1 MRTPAALAA
10 AAVALRATLLPPTA
24 PAQTHFVPSAVEPAK
39 QSSHLVSR
47 QVMIVAG
54 LLFAGAVMG
63 DQEFQE
69 ETQEGRDGL
78 TNSAARMGNTF
89 GDWRF
94 IVPALTTVYVAG
106 DIAGSSGVKRT
117 AVQAAASAVL
127 ATAIA
132 GGLKY
137 AAGRTRPYA
146 ARTSFDFHPF
156 SGASSFPSGHTAV
169 AFALATAVADQTR
182 DGWSDYVL
190 YGAAT
195 LTALSRINDNKHW
208 ASDVLVGGLVGHL
221 SARWVTRRMAP
232 LEVTPAGLSV
242 HLRF

>member
-1 MRTPAALAA
+1 MSARP
-10 AAVALRATLLPPTA
+10 ALRAAFLALSAILFPMPAT
-24 PAQTHFVPSAVEPAK
+24 AQTHFVPSAVEPAK

-47 QVMIVAG
+47 RMMVVAG
-54 LLFAGAVMG
+54 LLFAGALMG

-69 ETQEGRDGL
+69 EAQEGRDGL

-89 GDWRF
+89 GDWRS
-94 IVPALTTVYVAG
+94 IVPALTAGYVAG
-106 DIAGSSGVKRT
+106 DIAGSNAVKRT
-117 AVQAAASAVL
+117 AVQAGAAAAL
-127 ATAIA
+127 ATALA

-137 AAGRTRPYA
+137 AVGRTRPNA
-146 ARTSFDFHPF
+146 ASTSLDFRPF

-195 LTALSRINDNKHW
+195 LTALARVNDNKHW

-221 SARWVTRRMAP
+221 SARWVTRRMGP
-232 LEVTPAGLSV
+232 LQVTPAGLSV
-242 HLRF
+242 YLRF

>member
-1 MRTPAALAA
+1 MSARPALTAAFLALSAI
-10 AAVALRATLLPPTA
+10 LFPMPAT
-24 PAQTHFVPSAVEPAK
+24 AQTYFLPSAVEPAK
-39 QSSHLVSR
+39 QSSHLVPR
-47 QVMIVAG
+47 RLMVVAG
-54 LLFAGAVMG
+54 LLFAGALMG

-94 IVPALTTVYVAG
+94 IVPALTAAYVAG
-106 DIAGSSGVKRT
+106 DVVESRGVKRT
-117 AVQAAASAVL
+117 AVQAGGAAAL
-127 ATAIA
+127 ATAVTGA
-132 GGLKY
+132 LKY

-146 ARTSFDFHPF
+146 ASTSFDFRPF

-195 LTALSRINDNKHW
+195 LTALARINDNKHW

-221 SARWVTRRMAP
+221 SARWVTRRMGP
-232 LEVTPAGLSV
+232 LQVTPAGLSV
-242 HLRF
+242 YLRF

>member
-1 MRTPAALAA
+1 MITRAALAA
-10 AAVALRATLLPPTA
+10 AILTLFPSLA
-24 PAQTHFVPSAVEPAK
+24 SAQTHFVPSAAEPAK
-39 QSSHLVSR
+39 QSSGLVSR
-47 QVMIVAG
+47 RVLAAAG
-54 LLFAGAVMG
+54 LLFAGALVG
-63 DQEFQE
+63 DQEFRE

-78 TNSAARMGNTF
+78 TNSAARVGNTF

-94 IVPALTTVYVAG
+94 IVPAITAAYVAG
-106 DIAGSSGVKRT
+106 DIAGSSAVKST
-117 AVQAAASAVL
+117 AVQAGAAAAL
-127 ATAIA
+127 ATAVT

-137 AAGRTRPYA
+137 AVGRARPYA
-146 ARTSFDFHPF
+146 ARSNFDFHPF

-169 AFALATAVADQTR
+169 AFALATAVAGQTR

-208 ASDVLVGGLVGHL
+208 ASDVLVGALVGHL
-221 SARWVTRRMAP
+221 SARWVARRMGP
-232 LEVTPAGLSV
+232 LQVTPAGLSV

>member
-1 MRTPAALAA
+1 MMSPRAALL
-10 AAVALRATLLPPTA
+10 AAVLTLLPSLA
-24 PAQTHFVPSAVEPAK
+24 SAQTRFVPSAVEPAK

-47 QVMIVAG
+47 RVVMVAG

-78 TNSAARMGNTF
+78 SNSAARVGNTF

-94 IVPALTTVYVAG
+94 IVPTLTAAYVAG
-106 DIAGSSGVKRT
+106 DIAGSKGVKSA
-117 AVQAAASAVL
+117 AVQAAAAAVL
-127 ATAIA
+127 ATAVA

-137 AAGRTRPYA
+137 AVGRTRPYA

-169 AFALATAVADQTR
+169 AFALATAVADQTQDR
-182 DGWSDYVL
+182 WSDYVL

-221 SARWVTRRMAP
+221 SARWMTRRMGP
-232 LEVTPAGLSV
+232 LQVTPAGLSV
-242 HLRF
+242 YLRF

>member
-1 MRTPAALAA
+1 MSPRAALL
-10 AAVALRATLLPPTA
+10 AAVLTLLPA
-24 PAQTHFVPSAVEPAK
+24 LASAQTQLVPSAVEPAK

-47 QVMIVAG
+47 RVLTVAG

-63 DQEFQE
+63 DQEVQE
-69 ETQEGRDGL
+69 ETQEDRDGL
-78 TNSAARMGNTF
+78 TNSAARAGNTF

-94 IVPALTTVYVAG
+94 IVPALTAAYVAG
-106 DIAGSSGVKRT
+106 DIAGSSGVKGT

-127 ATAIA
+127 ATAVA

-137 AAGRTRPYA
+137 AVGRSRPYA

-169 AFALATAVADQTR
+169 AFALATAVADRTR
-182 DGWSDYVL
+182 DGWSDYLL

-208 ASDVLVGGLVGHL
+208 ASDVLIGGLVGHL
-221 SARWVTRRMAP
+221 SARWVARQMGP
-232 LEVTPAGLSV
+232 LQVTPAGLSV
-242 HLRF
+242 RLRF

>member
-1 MRTPAALAA
+1 MPARAALAA
-10 AAVALRATLLPPTA
+10 AVLALRATFIPLTA
-24 PAQTHFVPSAVEPAK
+24 PAQAHFVPSAEPAK

-47 QVMIVAG
+47 RVITVAG
-54 LLFAGAVMG
+54 LLFAGALMG

-69 ETQEGRDGL
+69 EVQEGRDGL
-78 TNSAARMGNTF
+78 TNSVARMGNTF

-94 IVPALTTVYVAG
+94 IVPAITTAYVAG
-106 DIAGSSGVKRT
+106 EIAGSGPVKRT
-117 AVQAAASAVL
+117 AVQAGAAAVL
-127 ATAIA
+127 ATALA

-137 AAGRTRPYA
+137 AMGRARPYA
-146 ARTSFDFHPF
+146 ASTSFDFRPF

-182 DGWSDYVL
+182 DGWSDYAL

-195 LTALSRINDNKHW
+195 LTALARINDNRHW

-221 SARWVTRRMAP
+221 SARWVTRRMGP
-232 LEVTPAGLSV
+232 VQVTPAGLSV

>member
-1 MRTPAALAA
+1 MPTRAAIA
-10 AAVALRATLLPPTA
+10 AAVLALLPLQA
-24 PAQTHFVPSAVEPAK
+24 SAQTSLVPYAAEPAK
-39 QSSHLVSR
+39 PSGGLVSR
-47 QVMIVAG
+47 RVIAVAG
-54 LLFAGAVMG
+54 LLFAGALMG

-69 ETQEGRDGL
+69 ETQESRDGL
-78 TNSAARMGNTF
+78 TNSAARMGNAF

-94 IVPALTTVYVAG
+94 IVPALTAAYVAG
-106 DIAGSSGVKRT
+106 DVAGSSEVKST
-117 AVQAAASAVL
+117 AVRAAASAAL
-127 ATAIA
+127 ATAVA

-146 ARTSFDFHPF
+146 ARTSFAFRPF

-182 DGWSDYVL
+182 DGWSDYAL

-208 ASDVLVGGLVGHL
+208 ASDVLIGGLVGHL
-221 SARWVTRRMAP
+221 SARWVTRRMGP
-232 LEVTPAGLSV
+232 LQVTPAGLSV
-242 HLRF
+242 YLRF

>member
-1 MRTPAALAA
+1 MPTRAALAA
-10 AAVALRATLLPPTA
+10 AVVILFPPLA
-24 PAQTHFVPSAVEPAK
+24 SAQTRFVPSAVEPAK
-39 QSSHLVSR
+39 HSSGLVPR
-47 QVMIVAG
+47 RILTAAG
-54 LLFAGAVMG
+54 LLFAGALMG

-69 ETQEGRDGL
+69 EAQEKRDGL
-78 TNSAARMGNTF
+78 TNSASRVGNTF

-94 IVPALTTVYVAG
+94 IVPAITAVYVAG
-106 DIAGSSGVKRT
+106 GIAGSSTVKST
-117 AVQAAASAVL
+117 AVQAGAAAAL
-127 ATAIA
+127 ATAVT

-137 AAGRTRPYA
+137 TFGRTRPYA

-169 AFALATAVADQTR
+169 AFALATAVANQTH

-190 YGAAT
+190 YGAAS

-208 ASDVLVGGLVGHL
+208 ASDVLVGALVGHL
-221 SARWVTRRMAP
+221 SARWVSRRMGP
-232 LEVTPAGLSV
+232 LRVTPAGLSV